1 MLKVVESSAN
11 DNRKDQ
17 GLEGLVAALARLVD
31 EQVGANCSFT
41 EREAALL
48 MAANEAVRCA
58 LQAELQRQA
67 DELGNELWIGGLL
80 YRRHQPGTVRYFSL
94 CGELKVYRYT
104 YRHLGERNGPTLV
117 PVELVTGLVEGATP
131 ALAYSLAQGYAKAP
145 VRSVRQDLLAAH
157 RSPPSRCTLER
168 MAQAIGTKVKEK
180 LCIVEPVVRQQEV
193 VSPEA
198 VAINLGLDR
207 TTIPMAETEHAAD
220 GRPKIVV
227 NYRMAYVGTVTL
239 TDTEAE
245 PLMTR
250 RYAAPAHQGPHGVIA
265 RMMADLRHCLE
276 SKPELNIGVV
286 QDGAPELW
294 NLMRDALRADP
305 ALRQKGWRETVDFYH
320 LMEYLARVLAVLVDD
335 EAQRHQ
341 QLCTWRQALE
351 RSDRAIHRIRRWID
365 EKARH
370 VPYTSRRYAEFCRV
384 SGCYLI
390 YTPHFKYASLKPL
403 GLYRGSGVTEGACK
417 SLIAIRAKRSGQRW
431 RPTGIDA
438 VLALRSLLDSDR
450 LQAFW
455 SLFAIN
461 YTRACIAA

>member
-1 MLKVVESSAN
+1 MRNVVESVAN
-11 DNRKDQ
+11 DNRKDLA
-17 GLEGLVAALARLVD
+17 LEGLAAAL
-31 EQVGANCSFT
+31 EQVVEERLGAECSFA
-41 EREAALL
+41 EREAGLL
-48 MAANEAVRCA
+48 KAANEAVRRA

-67 DELGNELWIGGLL
+67 DELGHELWIGGLL
-80 YRRHQPGTVRYFSL
+80 FGRHQPGTVRYFSL
-94 CGELKVYRYT
+94 CGELKVHRYT

-117 PVELVTGLVEGATP
+117 PVELVAGLVEGATP

-145 VRSVRQDLLAAH
+145 VRSVQQDLLAAH

-168 MAQAIGTKVKEK
+168 MAQAIGTRVKEK
-180 LCIVEPVVRQQEV
+180 LDVVEPLVRQQEL
-193 VSPEA
+193 VSSEA

-239 TDTEAE
+239 TDAEAE

-250 RYAAPAHQGPHGVIA
+250 RYATPAHQGPHGVIS
-265 RMMADLRHCLE
+265 RMMADLKHCLE
-276 SKPELNIGVV
+276 SKPALNIGVV

-335 EAQRHQ
+335 EAQRQH

-351 RSDRAIHRIRRWID
+351 RSDRAIHGIQRWID
-365 EKARH
+365 EKAGRLS
-370 VPYTSRRYAEFCRV
+370 YTSRRYDEFRRV

-390 YTPHFKYASLKPL
+390 YTPHFRYASLKPL

-417 SLIAIRAKRSGQRW
+417 SLIAMRAKRSGQRW

-450 LQAFW
+450 LQVFW
-455 SLFAIN
+455 SIFATH